1 MGKLSATVGG
11 RFDGRAA
18 CLAALSSL
26 LCLAGCG
33 TVESTPEHAAIL
45 YYQHVA
51 NAHEIRF
58 SSPVALPHRF
68 FPIDFVTALDREG
81 FWAIFLVCGLD
92 TRPSVLPGF
101 RYDIRNFRV
110 RYGRQ
115 RYGPLQP
122 YTLRLEGSAEL
133 NTPIDARMINDAIG
147 AEIHEGPASAVFG
160 RGLYPGLNYRFAVY
174 VPRALPN
181 YAGEQLSL
189 TYAGQPAVLVGNGRP
204 PYDIPAVGGSGA
216 GISAAC
222 VPRD

>member
-122 YTLRLEGSAEL
+122 YT
-133 NTPIDARMINDAIG
+133 IG